1 MALNEKDKDIIRR
14 IIGGDRAS
22 FDYFVSIYLQ
32 KVYNYVLVR
41 VSDRRR
47 AEVLTETILTE
58 AVHAFDRYDGSMS
71 LDGWIFQITEEV
83 LQFQKAPLRAALLK
97 TSKSSLLRFSYS

>member
-1 MALNEKDKDIIRR
+1 MEEKAKDKDLISG
-14 IIGGDRAS
+14 IIGGDS
-22 FDYFVSIYLQ
+22 EYLDYFVSLYLP
-32 KVYNYVLVR
+32 KVYNYVFIR
-41 VSDRRR
+41 VPDRRR

-58 AVHAFDRYDGSMS
+58 AVHAFDRYDGSRS

-97 TSKSSLLRFSYS
+97 TSKSSLLRFNYC